1 MDTTPFWRHHI
12 AAIVIG
18 LLNVF
23 AIGLGMGVPIFAIG
37 LGFPV
42 GWWFATRPG
51 AGPIARATLL
61 QLVLAAAGLAGSS
74 LVVLAVVW
82 GPQVPNAFDPAFDAA
97 AFGIPLILY
106 GSQASM
112 IGWLVLMMLVSPVL
126 QFLAMVTAGTVGLV
140 ARPSDE
146 D

>member
-74 LVVLAVVW
+74 LVV
-82 GPQVPNAFDPAFDAA
+82 
-97 AFGIPLILY
+97 
-106 GSQASM
+106 
-112 IGWLVLMMLVSPVL
+112 
-126 QFLAMVTAGTVGLV
+126 
-140 ARPSDE
+140 
-146 D
+146 